1 MEKTIFTLSICIALG
16 VLSALG
22 ANIAKNGSFENDLQ
36 HWNDLAQC
44 LQPKMDYKNYKSGQ
58 KSVSFVVKPSK
69 NIYLRQSL
77 KHNVKVKKYNLSG
90 WVKKNNVKNCT
101 PDIMGI
107 AVYLDGSKYK
117 YKYFCAASTG
127 VNEKGWQ
134 LRKISFTVPE
144 RTVAVRILLK
154 SSSGKSPSGTI
165 LFDDIKLEEQIPNT
179 NKLTIQDIK
188 PEGAMGV
195 FKLGEN
201 VSLDINLINSF
212 LKQKTIKLKITLK
225 DYYNKE
231 IFKKNDSVKVEG
243 LSKAI
248 YKLKLPPQNKQGFY
262 AVCAEVYDSEGTKTK
277 NTASFSVVKPIEKA
291 DTFFGLTPY
300 GIIPAG
306 ELGYRA
312 ARAIGAGT
320 VGIIFWGSIEYQ
332 NGKYN
337 WRLYDKQLEY
347 SLKNNLKVIGSFYMG
362 GDHSTRPLW
371 MREEFKKRKA
381 LGKNPYT
388 EKYYQ
393 DSADFEY
400 QTIKR
405 YRKDIKEWSAIEEID
420 LAMHIDKYEKNHYIK
435 RVRNLYKT
443 MKKVNPE
450 FVLGGIGVTGND
462 GVKNP
467 RFPAAK
473 LFFKELGDSIDYM
486 AYDPYIEPKMFGP
499 GHNPIGPEKGKF
511 REMLLAS
518 LSLAKKYG
526 KQHIAIDEKGYP
538 IVSALPVDSIYAKQ
552 LAEVLARAYVIAR
565 SIPEN
570 KYWLYF
576 IFQGAFQG
584 KGDYGM
590 WRLNCPRPS
599 VSAYA
604 TVARRLAHVSKPLML
619 KIHKDIYCFVFQ
631 KGTGS
636 VVALW
641 TLADKP
647 ISFKFNMPCKYK
659 LYDIMN
665 NAVEKKIGSQ
675 KLKISKSVVFI
686 ESEESSLNIARELK
700 HSKYFL
706 PELKADISLRS
717 LSAISIYLRNESSK
731 TINVELKVKDF
742 ANIKL
747 KNPRRTISLKAGKS
761 KRLKFTILN
770 GTFEK
775 LQKAECILEAT
786 VNKHQYKFVKLFD
799 LIGITRLKSPASI
812 DADLCEFT
820 SIKAIKL
827 DGVDYLHPVDAIANR
842 LWTGKADLSSKVYLA
857 YDDKNFYFAAEV
869 RDDFA
874 VNGNKSSKIWANDA
888 FQMAFDTN
896 NSALPQNIAEHSGY
910 GINDYEF
917 AFGLTPV
924 GAQLYCHKAALKNIR
939 IQDQVLAARMIA
951 VKRIGSKTI
960 YELAIPWKALYP
972 LKAVNGKAFG
982 FNFINLDS
990 DIKGQNAKYW
1000 MGLTPGIANGKQPEH
1015 FKTFIL
1021 LP

>member
-1 MEKTIFTLSICIALG
+1 MKKTIFTLTICMALG

-22 ANIAKNGSFENDLQ
+22 SNIAKNGSFENDLQ

-69 NIYLRQSL
+69 NIYLMQSL
-77 KHNVKVKKYNLSG
+77 KHNTKVKKYNLSA
-90 WVKKNNVKNCT
+90 WIKKNDVKDCT
-101 PDIMGI
+101 PNIMGI

-117 YKYFCAASTG
+117 YKYFCAAPTG

-134 LRKISFTVPE
+134 LEKITFTVPK

-154 SSSGKSPSGTI
+154 SNSGKSPSGTI

-179 NKLTIQDIK
+179 NKLSIQGIK
-188 PEGAMGV
+188 PGGVMGV
-195 FKLGEN
+195 FKPGED

-231 IFKKNDSVKVEG
+231 ILKKDDFIKIKG
-243 LSKAI
+243 LSKAM
-248 YKLKLPPQNKQGFY
+248 YKLNLPAQNKQGFY
-262 AVCAEVYDSEGTKTK
+262 AVCVEAYDNEGAKTRD
-277 NTASFSVVKPIEKA
+277 TASFSVVKHIEKT

-306 ELGYRA
+306 ELGYKA

-320 VGIIFWGSIEYQ
+320 TGIIFWGSIEYQ

-337 WRLYDKQLEY
+337 WRLYDKQLKY
-347 SLKNNLKVIGSFYMG
+347 SFKNNLKVIGSFYMG
-362 GDHSTRPLW
+362 GDHSTRPIW
-371 MREEFKKRKA
+371 MRKEFKKRKA

-405 YRKDIKEWSAIEEID
+405 YSKDIKEWSAIEEID
-420 LAMHIDKYEKNHYIK
+420 LAMHIDKYEKDHYIK
-435 RVRNLYKT
+435 RVKNLYKT
-443 MKKVNPE
+443 IKKVNPE

-499 GHNPIGPEKGKF
+499 GYNPIGPERGKF

-518 LSLAKKYG
+518 LTLARKYG

-552 LAEVLARAYVIAR
+552 LAEVLARAYIIAR

-576 IFQGAFQG
+576 LFRGGLQG
-584 KGDYGM
+584 KSDYGM
-590 WRLNCPRPS
+590 WRLDCPRPS

-604 TVARRLAHVSKPLML
+604 TVARRLAHVSKPVML

-631 KGTGS
+631 KGAGS
-636 VVALW
+636 VAALW
-641 TLADKP
+641 TLADEP

-665 NAVEKKIGSQ
+665 NAVEKKMGGQ
-675 KLKISKSVVFI
+675 ELKISKSVVFI
-686 ESEESSLNIARELK
+686 ESEKSSLNIANELK
-700 HSKYFL
+700 NAKYFL
-706 PELKADISLRS
+706 PELKTDISLQS
-717 LSAISIYLRNESSK
+717 LSAISIYLLNKSSK
-731 TINVELKVKDF
+731 TIKVKLKIKDF
-742 ANIKL
+742 ANLKL

-770 GTFEK
+770 GTFGK

-786 VNKHQYKFVKLFD
+786 VNENKYKFIKQFD
-799 LIGITRLKSPASI
+799 LIGIKRLKSPVSI
-812 DADLCEFT
+812 DADLHEFT
-820 SIKAIKL
+820 SVKAIKL
-827 DGVDYLHPVDAIANR
+827 DGADYLYPVDAIANR
-842 LWTGKADLSSKVYLA
+842 LWTGKADLSCKVYLA
-857 YDDKNFYFAAEV
+857 YDDNNFYFAAEV

-874 VNGNKSSKIWANDA
+874 VNENKGSKIWTNDA
-888 FQMAFDTN
+888 FQIAFDTN
-896 NSALPQNIAEHSGY
+896 NSALQKNIAEHSGY

-924 GAQLYCHKAALKNIR
+924 GAQLYCYKAALKNIR
-939 IQDQVLAARMIA
+939 IQDRVLAARMIA
-951 VKRIGSKTI
+951 AKRLGSKTI

-972 LKAVNGKAFG
+972 LKAVAGKAFG
-982 FNFINLDS
+982 FNFIILDS
-990 DIKGQNAKYW
+990 DTKGQSAKYW
-1000 MGLTPGIANGKQPEH
+1000 MGLTPGIAGGKQPEH
-1015 FKTFIL
+1015 FKTFVL